1 MSKNTNDPIFYDF
14 FEDERKY
21 PDAVVYVVMSQRG
34 VGKTYGFLNGL
45 YDKSIRG
52 IYMKRTIDDVLTIC
66 SGDDLADINPYKPIN
81 VDHGHKIKPKLLNK
95 KGIGYFA
102 DYNILDEDK
111 NPKFASYICAL
122 NALKIIRGMDL
133 QDADYMV
140 LDEFVPTEGDLSVR
154 HKEGEQLLS
163 CYMSFNRRR
172 EDKGKKP
179 LKMVLF
185 SNCDDI
191 MCPIVDTLEIGDMI
205 ADMVARGDSHY
216 YDEDRKILIHHIT
229 EDEIPPSEATKQGM
243 WSVMKG
249 TAWHSASFGGSFANN
264 DFTNVQTQVIRHS
277 RCIMK
282 VHYKNKDIYCYENAD
297 SGKLYFCYTPHK
309 TRCVYD
315 FDKEADRLRY
325 LHYDNAMVRGAIMND
340 EAKFQKFTMYDL
352 FMNFTKK
359 FRM

>member
-1 MSKNTNDPIFYDF
+1 MTEAKYYDF
-14 FEDERKY
+14 FEDEKNY
-21 PDAVVYVVMSQRG
+21 PDAVVYVAMSQRG

-45 YDKSIRG
+45 YERNIRG

-66 SGDDLADINPYKPIN
+66 SGDELADINPYKPIN
-81 VDHGHKIKPKLLNK
+81 EDRASKIKPKLLNK

-102 DYNILDEDK
+102 DYNVLDEQR
-111 NPKFASYICAL
+111 NPKFCCYIGAL
-122 NALKIIRGMDL
+122 NALKVIRGMDA

-154 HKEGEQLLS
+154 AKEGEQLLS

-191 MCPIVDTLEIGDMI
+191 MCPIVDTLEIGDSI
-205 ADMVARGDSHY
+205 CDMVARGDSHF
-216 YDEDRKILIHHIT
+216 YDADRKILIHHIT
-229 EDEIPPSEATKQGM
+229 EEEIPPTEATKQGM

-249 TAWHSASFGGSFANN
+249 TAWHSASFGGNFANN
-264 DFTNVQTQVIRHS
+264 DFSNVETKVIKHA

-309 TRCVYD
+309 TRNNYD
-315 FDKEADRLRY
+315 FDKEADRLRF
-325 LHYDNAMVRGAIMND
+325 LHYDNAMIRTAIMND
-340 EAKFQKFTMYDL
+340 EAKFQKYTMYDL

-359 FRM
+359 FKL